1 MIGSYDRHLA
11 CRTHDQMKPEAEWVA
26 RVLAS
31 IGHGHMCLAG
41 LAYRSPTEKAL
52 PKMRRVYV
60 IRGNAMPRRYW

>member
-1 MIGSYDRHLA
+1 MTGNYSSHLA
-11 CRTHDQMKPEAEWVA
+11 CGTHDRMKAEAVRVA
-26 RVLAS
+26 RVLAN

-41 LAYRSPTEKAL
+41 LAYRSRTEKAP